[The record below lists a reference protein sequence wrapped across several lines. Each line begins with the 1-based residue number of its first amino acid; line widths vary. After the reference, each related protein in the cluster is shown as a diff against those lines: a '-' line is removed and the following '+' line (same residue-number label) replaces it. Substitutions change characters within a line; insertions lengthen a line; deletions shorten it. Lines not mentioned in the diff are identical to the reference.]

1 MAITNV
7 KILLR
12 RGLRSEIGVDTLDT
26 GEMGFTT
33 DTNQLFVGIDDAIDE
48 IQFDA
53 FANAHAV
60 IQTWLDSD
68 DNPEP
73 GLKIDEDLVIRNVQD
88 VDALIDA
95 MHFYLQNVE
104 WKGNVQLSV
113 GETVYLKEYKYADNR
128 ISSSEIDPG
137 KTYIIKNIG
146 NTEYRTMGAVS
157 NDINVQFT
165 AIALGPLNGDGEVLE
180 VIGR

>member
-1 MAITNV
+1 MIIA
-7 KILLR
+7 
-12 RGLRSEIGVDTLDT
+12 
-26 GEMGFTT
+26 
-33 DTNQLFVGIDDAIDE
+33 
-48 IQFDA
+48 
-53 FANAHAV
+53 
-60 IQTWLDSD
+60 
-68 DNPEP
+68 EP

-165 AIALGPLNGDGEVLE
+165 AIAPWSIEWRRRSIRSYWG
-180 VIGR
+180 